1 VKEALAVAAAD
12 WRNHRKS
19 IFVVVL
25 LMGIGLIWWNQ
36 QTLRIWAYFVHPFA
50 TPRVFFDAGKAATLS
65 AERRTELERELFN
78 EVYLWN
84 DQSRRYNGPQGLVQ
98 REARWRSMAAE
109 GYELAYLT
117 LKVFEPSTVQVHNP
131 LPVLERLDE
140 LARQGDAGAMCLLS
154 AISYRLPARPGIDW
168 SGQRLRARFWMQKG
182 AALGHPDCYIQLGG
196 RLRAGSDGFQQDM
209 ARGTDL
215 LIKALQARY
224 LRAAASFWADTEKI
238 GLDSARY
245 RQLAYCWGYQMANY
259 SFTDADLSLVVYR
272 NKAPREHRALLEHE
286 LNRLRRWHPAIDECI
301 DLTIATQGE

>member
-1 VKEALAVAAAD
+1 MKEALAMAVAD

-19 IFVVVL
+19 VFVVLL

-50 TPRVFFDAGKAATLS
+50 TPQVFFDAGKAATLS

-84 DQSRRYNGPQGLVQ
+84 DQSRRYNGPQGLAQ
-98 REARWRSMAAE
+98 REARWRTMAAE

-131 LPVLERLDE
+131 LPVLKRLDE

-154 AISYRLPARPGIDW
+154 AISYRLPSRPGIDW
-168 SGQRLRARFWMQKG
+168 SEQRSLARYWMQKG

-196 RLRAGSDGFQQDM
+196 RLRAGSAGFQQDM

-215 LIKALQARY
+215 LIKALRSGY
-224 LRAAASFWADTEKI
+224 LRAAVSFWGPVEER
-238 GLDSARY
+238 GLDGVRH
-245 RQLAYCWGYQMANY
+245 RQLVYCWGFQAAKYWF
-259 SFTDADLSLVVYR
+259 SDADLSLVVYR
-272 NKAPREHRALLEHE
+272 NKAPPERRASLEEE
-286 LNRLRRWHPAIDECI
+286 LNQLRQWHPEIEECI
-301 DLTIATQGE
+301 ELTNAVQEE